1 MLDRPD
7 ATVVYEDGK
16 VVGVKAQGETAK
28 CKKVICDP
36 SYAKDKCKHAGKV
49 CYITPNREV
58 FLL

>member
-16 VVGVKAQGETAK
+16 VVGVMAQGETAK

-36 SYAKDKCKHAGKV
+36 SYSKDKCKHAGKV
-49 CYITPNREV
+49 CNNT
-58 FLL
+58 L